1 MTKPRPLF
9 DLFGSYVEIDG
20 WVIID
25 LNRETGSIHQY
36 EDCELSAES
45 FLVEVNTLPFLPPLR
60 MPFPSM
66 ASAKE
71 LRGREVAL
79 DEEDNGSTEEREA
92 DDDMKETTEYEK
104 VNIVTTQEG
113 IRSRSNSD
121 VEPLSPRQKLE
132 QRWSEIKRVLT
143 ASPDDDEVDDDPTPK
158 HNLDTES
165 ASESPENREFR
176 PDDSPQRE
184 GSESPHTDPDFVQ
197 SSSDG
202 TYAEWFLASETV
214 GLSIRDSLS
223 VAESVGNKSVSGGCD
238 GEVEGAGG
246 NTNESEHIV
255 EAENPRQNQHCEMPE
270 VAANDA
276 DVDGKVENT
285 NSQQHSH
292 DQVQQRK
299 ERRNIGLAASATAVV
314 VAAIWMLERKYD
326 LS

>member
-9 DLFGSYVEIDG
+9 DLFGSYVETDG
-20 WVIID
+20 WVLID

-36 EDCELSAES
+36 EACELSSES
-45 FLVEVNTLPFLPPLR
+45 FLVEVNTVPFLPSLR
-60 MPFPSM
+60 MPFTSM

-71 LRGREVAL
+71 LRGREVTL
-79 DEEDNGSTEEREA
+79 DEEENGSTEEREA
-92 DDDMKETTEYEK
+92 DNDVEETTEYEN

-132 QRWSEIKRVLT
+132 QRWSDFKRVLT
-143 ASPDDDEVDDDPTPK
+143 ASPDDDELDDDPAPK
-158 HNLDTES
+158 HNLDTGS
-165 ASESPENREFR
+165 ASESPDSRDFR

-197 SSSDG
+197 SSPDG
-202 TYAEWFLASETV
+202 TDAEWFLASEMV

-223 VAESVGNKSVSGGCD
+223 VAESVGNKSVSGECD
-238 GEVEGAGG
+238 GV
-246 NTNESEHIV
+246 V
-255 EAENPRQNQHCEMPE
+255 VPE
-270 VAANDA
+270 VAANGS
-276 DVDGKVENT
+276 DVDGKVENI
-285 NSQQHSH
+285 NSQQQSH

-299 ERRNIGLAASATAVV
+299 ERRNIGLAASAIAVV